1 MIIEL
6 VSMPSLSVTL
16 REWCLM
22 TEVEKIAP
30 SLEESDTLLIRYKAH
45 YDMAGLLDPQCGHL
59 NTKQVRDL
67 NF

>member
-1 MIIEL
+1 MIEL

-22 TEVEKIAP
+22 TEIRKIAS
-30 SLEESDTLLIRYKAH
+30 SLEESDTLLIRY
-45 YDMAGLLDPQCGHL
+45 YDMSGLLDPQCGHL

-67 NF
+67 NFGR